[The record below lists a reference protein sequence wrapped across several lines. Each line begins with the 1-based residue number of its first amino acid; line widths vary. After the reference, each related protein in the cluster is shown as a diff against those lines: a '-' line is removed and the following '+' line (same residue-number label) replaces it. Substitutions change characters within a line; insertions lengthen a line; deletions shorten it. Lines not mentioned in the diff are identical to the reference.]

1 MITFIARL
9 RIRPGKRE
17 EAITRVHAMFEG
29 VQKEEPG
36 ALIYLGHT
44 SQTDPDTLVFFE
56 VYRDEKAAEIHEQT
70 THFQQLVR
78 DFGDVLDAE
87 FGVQLEYLDRLGG
100 VVRT

>member
-9 RIRPGKRE
+9 RVRSGKRD
-17 EAITRVHAMFEG
+17 EAMARVQAMFDG
-29 VQKEEPG
+29 VEKEEPG

-44 SQTDPDTLVFFE
+44 LQADPDTLVFFE
-56 VYRDEKAAEIHEQT
+56 VYADEKAADLHEQT

-78 DFGDVLDAE
+78 DFGDVFDAD

-100 VVRT
+100 VIRS